1 MRSKRDTKKRDAI
14 LEAIKTL
21 LLEGRTFGEI
31 SVAEITQTAGTS
43 RSTFY
48 LHFEDKVDV
57 IKDLIED
64 LIGELIEVT
73 DVANDDLAHASKDTL
88 RMALVGLA
96 QVYRKHVAFF
106 SAISEVAGSNPQIN
120 ERYRE
125 MIEQAAFVR
134 RKRVIEEQKS
144 GNISRDLPD
153 YVSLALTWM
162 VERTISQNITRKTD
176 KTITRDKEAMKVIDA
191 LTHITWAILY
201 GDTATRHQAR
211 GFGADER

>member
-1 MRSKRDTKKRDAI
+1 MRIKRETKKRDAI
-14 LEAIKTL
+14 LEAIKQL
-21 LLEGRTFGEI
+21 LLEGKTFSEI

-64 LIGELIEVT
+64 LVGELIEVT
-73 DVANDDLAHASKDTL
+73 DVANDDVARANKDTL

-106 SAISEVAGSNPQIN
+106 SAISEVAGSDPEIN
-120 ERYRE
+120 GRYRS

-134 RKRVIEEQKS
+134 RQRVVEEQKA
-144 GNISRDLPD
+144 GKVSRDLPD
-153 YVSLALTWM
+153 HVSLALTWM

-176 KTITRDKEAMKVIDA
+176 RTITRDKEVMKVIDA
-191 LTHITWAILY
+191 LTHIIWVTLY
-201 GDTATRHQAR
+201 GENAKVS
-211 GFGADER
+211 

>member
-1 MRSKRDTKKRDAI
+1 MRTKRETRKRDAI

-31 SVAEITQTAGTS
+31 SVAEITKTAGTS

-48 LHFEDKVDV
+48 LHFEDKADV

-73 DVANDDLAHASKDTL
+73 DVANDDLASANKDTL

-106 SAISEVAGSNPQIN
+106 SAISEVAGSNPEIN
-120 ERYRE
+120 ERYRT

-134 RKRVIEEQKS
+134 RRRVVAEQKVGKVAS
-144 GNISRDLPD
+144 DLPD

-162 VERTISQNITRKTD
+162 VERTISQNITRKTH
-176 KTITRDKEAMKVIDA
+176 KIVARDKEAMKVIDA
-191 LTHITWAILY
+191 LTHITWATLY
-201 GDTATRHQAR
+201 GDQPA
-211 GFGADER
+211 